1 LKLPG
6 FIKNNLLF
14 KVTSANAFLVFAKM
28 GFTLITQ
35 KVLAI
40 IIGAEGIALVGNLK
54 NVTAFFE
61 KFSVLGTS
69 NGLVKYVAEYK
80 DDKQKL
86 NQLFSTT
93 LLFSTAAALLSFCIL
108 FFGAS
113 FLNQS
118 IFGETR
124 DFKLIFKILAFVIP
138 FLSLNA
144 IVNALLN
151 GLSAYKIF
159 TKATLVIVVANTV
172 LIVGFTYKLGLY
184 GSLVAVAII
193 PIVQFICYIVITFKT
208 SFTYISL
215 KGVTLNLS
223 FKNKLLPYSLMTI
236 MVVLFANINE
246 IAIRR
251 LIEHK
256 ISIADSGYW
265 TAMNSIS
272 NAYMQFTA
280 AIFPLYI
287 LPRYARITNTFNF
300 RKEVKHIYKML
311 LPLLIVGLFLV
322 FLLKQ
327 QIITLLYTPEFLE
340 MSKYFKWQ
348 LLGDLVKFTAFV
360 IAYQF
365 LAKKQTTNFIITE
378 LFSVI
383 VFYILSVYFIDYY
396 GTEGVVIAHF
406 IRYILYLLVVLF
418 ILRKSFVGVNRAL

>member
-1 LKLPG
+1 
-6 FIKNNLLF
+6 
-14 KVTSANAFLVFAKM
+14 
-28 GFTLITQ
+28 
-35 KVLAI
+35 
-40 IIGAEGIALVGNLK
+40 
-54 NVTAFFE
+54 
-61 KFSVLGTS
+61 
-69 NGLVKYVAEYK
+69 
-80 DDKQKL
+80 
-86 NQLFSTT
+86 
-93 LLFSTAAALLSFCIL
+93 
-108 FFGAS
+108 
-113 FLNQS
+113 
-118 IFGETR
+118 
-124 DFKLIFKILAFVIP
+124 
-138 FLSLNA
+138 
-144 IVNALLN
+144 
-151 GLSAYKIF
+151 
-159 TKATLVIVVANTV
+159 
-172 LIVGFTYKLGLY
+172 
-184 GSLVAVAII
+184 
-193 PIVQFICYIVITFKT
+193 
-208 SFTYISL
+208 
-215 KGVTLNLS
+215 
-223 FKNKLLPYSLMTI
+223 MTI
-236 MVVLFANINE
+236 VVVLFANINE

-287 LPRYARITNTFNF
+287 LPRYARITNTYNF

-383 VFYILSVYFIDYY
+383 VFYMLSVYFIDYY

-406 IRYILYLLVVLF
+406 IRYILYFLVVLF